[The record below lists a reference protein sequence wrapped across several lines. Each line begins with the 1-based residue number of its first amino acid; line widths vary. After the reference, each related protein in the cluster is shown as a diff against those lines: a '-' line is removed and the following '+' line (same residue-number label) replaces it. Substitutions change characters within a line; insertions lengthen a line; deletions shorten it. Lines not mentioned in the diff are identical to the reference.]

1 MHKQAWVYLCAC
13 ERVAASQGPDSSP
26 TAPRR
31 AGLRLGGLASCY
43 LSARRCS
50 VWEGAVTKRS
60 VFRTLWG
67 AVTQWGSE
75 EIPAPPPPQASE
87 QLVLTLLP
95 LGVCLSGRPQGSGN
109 PSFLLPGPLCKP
121 SLLCDP
127 VDALPGALGQGLCR
141 SDGAAWP
148 QVGPAFPECCVS
160 PSGLA
165 ESVSAFLRRP
175 GIHFGIVS
183 INSLLWN
190 LQNLRVHLN
199 LEKQIL

>member
-13 ERVAASQGPDSSP
+13 ERVAASREPDSSP

-75 EIPAPPPPQASE
+75 EIPAPPRPQSSLSLPSCPEESAS
-87 QLVLTLLP
+87 
-95 LGVCLSGRPQGSGN
+95 LGVHR
-109 PSFLLPGPLCKP
+109 
-121 SLLCDP
+121 
-127 VDALPGALGQGLCR
+127 
-141 SDGAAWP
+141 
-148 QVGPAFPECCVS
+148 GPAIPASCFLVPSASPPCCVTPRMPS
-160 PSGLA
+160 PEPWA
-165 ESVSAFLRRP
+165 RVSADQTGQLGRRWAQHFLSA
-175 GIHFGIVS
+175 V
-183 INSLLWN
+183 
-190 LQNLRVHLN
+190 
-199 LEKQIL
+199 